1 VTNSANLFPTLVA
14 MKAGQKKKQSPA
26 LEIISWNRKCVGGR
40 QSLFPRR
47 EIVVMKQGMGKEK

>member
-1 VTNSANLFPTLVA
+1 

-26 LEIISWNRKCVGGR
+26 LEIITWNRKCVGGR